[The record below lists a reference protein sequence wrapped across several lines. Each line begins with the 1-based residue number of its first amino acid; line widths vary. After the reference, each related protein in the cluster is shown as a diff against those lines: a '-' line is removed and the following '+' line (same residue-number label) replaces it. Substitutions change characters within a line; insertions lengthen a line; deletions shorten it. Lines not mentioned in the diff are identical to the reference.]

1 MRNVIAITKR
11 ELGSYFG
18 TPLAYVF
25 MVIFLALTGAFAFH
39 IGGFFERGQADLERF
54 FIYLPWLYI
63 MLIPA
68 VAMRLWAEERQTGT
82 VELLMTMPISITE
95 AVVGKFAAAWIF
107 IGICLAATFPIWIT
121 VNYLGKPDN
130 GAILAAYLG
139 SFLMAGAYL
148 AISSLMSALTRS
160 QVIAFIIA
168 ATVCFLFV
176 MSGYEIV
183 LGFVRGWVPDW
194 LIAAV
199 ASLSFLSRFDE
210 VARGLISVPSIFYY
224 LSMIVFFLFATVVVI
239 DLRKAS

>member
-176 MSGYEIV
+176 MAGYDIV

-194 LIAAV
+194 LIAAI

-210 VARGLISVPSIFYY
+210 VARGLISLPGIFYY

>member
-11 ELGSYFG
+11 ELGGYFG

-25 MVIFLALTGAFAFH
+25 MVIFLALTGAFAIH
-39 IGGFFERGQADLERF
+39 IGGFFERGQADLDRF
-54 FIYLPWLYI
+54 FVYIPWLYI

-95 AVVGKFAAAWIF
+95 AVLGKFLAAWIF
-107 IGICLAATFPIWIT
+107 IGLCLLLTFPIWIT
-121 VNYLGKPDN
+121 VNYLGRPDN

-139 SFLMAGAYL
+139 CFLMAGTYL
-148 AISSLMSALTRS
+148 AISSLMSALSKS
-160 QVIAFIIA
+160 QVIAFIVA

-176 MSGYEIV
+176 MCGYDIV
-183 LGFVRGWVPDW
+183 LGYVRGWVPDW
-194 LIAAV
+194 LVASV
-199 ASLSFLSRFDE
+199 ASLSLLSRFDE
-210 VARGLISVPSIFYY
+210 VSRGLISFPSLFYY
-224 LSMIVFFLFATVVVI
+224 SSMIVFFLFATVVVI